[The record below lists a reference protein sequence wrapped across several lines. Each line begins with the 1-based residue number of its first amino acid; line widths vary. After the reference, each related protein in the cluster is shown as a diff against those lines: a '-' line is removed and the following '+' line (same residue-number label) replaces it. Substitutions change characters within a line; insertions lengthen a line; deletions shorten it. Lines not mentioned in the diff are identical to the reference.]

1 MIRYWIKHILHL
13 LGTMFGVL
21 CLVFFLFNVLP
32 GDPAQM
38 MLGQHETEEQIEQIH
53 SKYGLNLPL
62 HQQFMFWV
70 NDVSPI
76 SVHQTEVPN
85 QINYWS
91 QEKYSGIYVEL
102 STSFGVA
109 VKAPYL
115 RESFQKKGQ
124 KVNSIIASKIKN
136 TFVLA
141 FTSIS
146 IAFVLGVLLGIYLQS
161 STNVFMKN
169 TVELLSLT
177 GMALPSFFAS
187 VLIAWF
193 FGFYL
198 SDYLPFSMTG
208 SLFEVDDFGEGR
220 YIEWKNLVLPA
231 LTLGIRPLAVI
242 SQLTKSSLEEVMNE
256 DYIRTAKSKG
266 LSNRVVLWKHALKN
280 ALNPVITA
288 TSGWFASLLAG
299 AVFVEYIF
307 AWDGIGK
314 LLVESLENLDLPLV
328 MGIVLFIAAIFVLI
342 NIFVDLFYKLLDPR
356 IKL

>member
-1 MIRYWIKHILHL
+1 MISYWTKHILHL
-13 LGTMFGVL
+13 FGTMFGVL

-38 MLGQHETEEQIEQIH
+38 MLGQHETEEQIEQINA
-53 SKYGLNLPL
+53 KYGLNLPI
-62 HQQFMFWV
+62 HKQFVFWV

-76 SVHQTEVPN
+76 SIHQTQEAN
-85 QINYWS
+85 KIDYWS
-91 QEKYSGIYVEL
+91 KNKYTGIYL
-102 STSFGVA
+102 DITSEFGIA
-109 VKAPYL
+109 LKAPYL

-124 KVNSIIASKIKN
+124 KVNALIGNKIKN

-146 IAFVLGVLLGIYLQS
+146 IAFILGVLLGIYLQA
-161 STNVFMKN
+161 STNTFVKN
-169 TVELLSLT
+169 IVELLSLT

-208 SLFEVDDFGEGR
+208 SLFEVDDFGEGK

-266 LSNRVVLWKHALKN
+266 LTNRAVLWKHALKN

>member
-1 MIRYWIKHILHL
+1 MISYWTKHIIHL
-13 LGTMFGVL
+13 FGTMFGVL

-53 SKYGLNLPL
+53 AKYGLNLPL
-62 HQQFMFWV
+62 HQQFIFWV
-70 NDVSPI
+70 NDVSPLSI
-76 SVHQTEVPN
+76 HQTQDPHK
-85 QINYWS
+85 INYWS
-91 QEKYSGIYVEL
+91 KEKYTGLYANL
-102 STSFGVA
+102 TSEFGVA
-109 VKAPYL
+109 LKAPYL

-124 KVNSIIASKIKN
+124 KVNALISNKIKN

-146 IAFVLGVLLGIYLQS
+146 IAFILGVLLGIYLQA
-161 STNVFMKN
+161 STNAFVKN
-169 TVELLSLT
+169 IVELLSLT

-208 SLFEVDDFGEGR
+208 SLFEVDDFGEGK

-266 LSNRVVLWKHALKN
+266 LSNQAVLWKHALKN

-328 MGIVLFIAAIFVLI
+328 MGIVLFIAAIFVMI

>member
-1 MIRYWIKHILHL
+1 MISYWIKNGLHL

-53 SKYGLNLPL
+53 AKYGLDLPI
-62 HQQFMFWV
+62 HQQFMYWV
-70 NDVSPI
+70 NDVSPV
-76 SVHQTEVPN
+76 SVHQTQN
-85 QINYWS
+85 AQKINYWS
-91 QEKYSGIYVEL
+91 PDKYTGVYLDFSTNLGIALKV
-102 STSFGVA
+102 
-109 VKAPYL
+109 PYL

-124 KVNSIIASKIKN
+124 RVNQLIVGKIKN

-141 FTSIS
+141 FTSIF
-146 IAFVLGVLLGIYLQS
+146 IAFILGVLLGIYLQS
-161 STNVFMKN
+161 TSHRLLKN
-169 TVELLSLT
+169 LVELLSLT

-208 SLFEVDDFGEGR
+208 SLFEVDDFGEGK

-231 LTLGIRPLAVI
+231 ITLGIRPLAVI
-242 SQLTKSSLEEVMNE
+242 SQLTKSSLDEVMNE

-266 LSNRVVLWKHALKN
+266 LSNFKVLWKHALKN

>member
-1 MIRYWIKHILHL
+1 MLSYWTKNILHL
-13 LGTMFGVL
+13 FGTMFGVL

-53 SKYGLNLPL
+53 AKYGLNLPI
-62 HQQFMFWV
+62 HQQFIYWV
-70 NDVSPI
+70 NDVSPL
-76 SVHQTEVPN
+76 SFHQTEEEDK
-85 QINYWS
+85 IDYWS
-91 QEKYSGIYVEL
+91 SDKYTGVYLEL
-102 STSFGVA
+102 SSGFGVA

-124 KVNSIIASKIKN
+124 SVNALIGGKIKN

-146 IAFVLGVLLGIYLQS
+146 IAFVIGVLLGIYLQS
-161 STNVFMKN
+161 TSNRVIKN
-169 TVELLSLT
+169 LVELLSLT

-208 SLFEVDDFGEGR
+208 SLFEVDDFGEGK
-220 YIEWKNLVLPA
+220 YIEWKNLILPA
-231 LTLGIRPLAVI
+231 VTLGIRPLAVI

-266 LSNRVVLWKHALKN
+266 LTQSQVLWKHALRN

>member
-1 MIRYWIKHILHL
+1 MISYWIKNILHL
-13 LGTMFGVL
+13 IGTMFGVL

-38 MLGQHETEEQIEQIH
+38 MLGQHETKEQIEQIH
-53 SKYGLNLPL
+53 ARYGLNLPL
-62 HQQFMFWV
+62 HEQFAFWV
-70 NDVSPI
+70 NDVSPVSI
-76 SVHQTEVPN
+76 HQTN
-85 QINYWS
+85 NDRAIDYWS
-91 QEKYSGIYVEL
+91 KDKYNGVYLEVSP
-102 STSFGVA
+102 SFGLA
-109 VKAPYL
+109 LKTPYL

-124 KVNSIIASKIKN
+124 SVNHLIGHKIKN

-146 IAFVLGVLLGIYLQS
+146 IAFVIGVLLGIYLQS
-161 STNVFMKN
+161 STNVMLKN
-169 TVELLSLT
+169 VVELLSLT

-208 SLFEVDDFGEGR
+208 SLYAVDDFGEGK

-266 LSNRVVLWKHALKN
+266 LTNRSVLWKHALKN

>member
-1 MIRYWIKHILHL
+1 MISYWIKNIIHL

-53 SKYGLNLPL
+53 AKYGLNLPV
-62 HQQFMFWV
+62 HQQFLFWV
-70 NDVSPI
+70 NDVSPVSI
-76 SVHQTEVPN
+76 HQTNDV
-85 QINYWS
+85 QKINYWS
-91 QEKYSGIYVEL
+91 SEKYSGLYAAF
-102 STSFGVA
+102 SDHFGVA
-109 VKAPYL
+109 IKAPYL

-124 KVNSIIASKIKN
+124 SVNQLISSKIQN

-146 IAFVLGVLLGIYLQS
+146 IAFILGVLLGIYLQVS
-161 STNVFMKN
+161 SNVFIKN
-169 TVELLSLT
+169 IVELLSLT

-198 SDYLPFSMTG
+198 SDYLPFAMTG
-208 SLFEVDDFGEGR
+208 SLFEVDDFGEGK

-231 LTLGIRPLAVI
+231 ITLGIRPLAVI
-242 SQLTKSSLEEVMNE
+242 SQLTKSSLDEVMKE
-256 DYIRTAKSKG
+256 DYIRTAYSKG
-266 LSNRVVLWKHALKN
+266 LSKDMVLWKHALKN

>member
-1 MIRYWIKHILHL
+1 MISYWTKQILHVF
-13 LGTMFGVL
+13 GTMFGVL

-38 MLGQHETEEQIEQIH
+38 MLGQHETEEQIEQVQA
-53 SKYGLNLPL
+53 KYGLNLPI
-62 HQQFMFWV
+62 QEQFMYWV

-76 SVHQTEVPN
+76 SFHQTEN
-85 QINYWS
+85 HKAINYWS
-91 QEKYSGIYVEL
+91 KDKYSGFYMSMSSE
-102 STSFGVA
+102 FGMA
-109 VKAPYL
+109 LKTPYL

-124 KVNSIIASKIKN
+124 KVNEIIANKIIN

-146 IAFVLGVLLGIYLQS
+146 IAFVLGVLLGIFLQS
-161 STNVFMKN
+161 SSNIYLKN
-169 TVELLSLT
+169 LVELLSLT

-208 SLFEVDDFGEGR
+208 SLFEVDDFGEGK

-231 LTLGIRPLAVI
+231 ITLGIRPLAVI

-266 LSNRVVLWKHALKN
+266 LSNRAVLWKHALKN

>member
-1 MIRYWIKHILHL
+1 MILYWIKNGLHL

-53 SKYGLNLPL
+53 AKYGLNLPI
-62 HQQFMFWV
+62 HQQFMYWL
-70 NDVSPI
+70 NDVSPV
-76 SVHQTEVPN
+76 SVHQTEET
-85 QINYWS
+85 QHINYWS
-91 QEKYSGIYVEL
+91 ADKYTGVYLDFSSDLGIA
-102 STSFGVA
+102 F
-109 VKAPYL
+109 KFPYL

-124 KVNSIIASKIKN
+124 RVNQLIVGKIKN

-146 IAFVLGVLLGIYLQS
+146 IAFVFGVLLGIYLQS
-161 STNVFMKN
+161 TSHRLLKNV
-169 TVELLSLT
+169 VELLSLT

-208 SLFEVDDFGEGR
+208 SLFEVDDFGEGK

-231 LTLGIRPLAVI
+231 ITLGIRPLAVI

-266 LSNRVVLWKHALKN
+266 LSNFKVLWRHALKN